1 MMAGKGPRRDGEKER
16 FWREVIRRQ
25 RHGGLSVRGFC
36 REEGLSE
43 PSFHA
48 WRRELARRGVR
59 QAKNRQR
66 LVAKQARFVS
76 VELAPASVST
86 ELASIECILPGGI
99 VLRLPAAMEPAAIA
113 AVLTSWERSRC

>member
-1 MMAGKGPRRDGEKER
+1 MAGKGPRRDGEKER

-86 ELASIECILPGGI
+86 ELASIECILPSGV
-99 VLRLPAAMEPAAIA
+99 VLRLPAA
-113 AVLTSWERSRC
+113 WSRRPLRPC